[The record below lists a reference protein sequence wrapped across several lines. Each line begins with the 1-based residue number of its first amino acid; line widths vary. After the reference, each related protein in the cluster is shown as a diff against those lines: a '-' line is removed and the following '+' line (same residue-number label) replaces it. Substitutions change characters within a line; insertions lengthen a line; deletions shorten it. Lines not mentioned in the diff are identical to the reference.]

1 MKPLAIIQ
9 ARMSSN
15 RLPGKVL
22 MEVGGGKL
30 IDRIIDSARQ
40 SKNVKKIYVATST
53 HKSDDPLVE
62 YLDDKEVS
70 VYRGSLDNVF
80 ARYQKISLIE
90 EKEFDSI
97 IRLTGDCPLLDS
109 NLIDDTLNYHYENN
123 YEYTSTGLSKTFP
136 LGQSVEV
143 INLMEF
149 LNINI
154 DSLSPEDLEHVT
166 RYIWKRPNQYFCGS
180 FEYKNNKFPNPNE
193 LRLTVDEDDDVK
205 LIREIIKG
213 LNYDKRKNVSLD
225 EIVEYLYA
233 NPQLIEINK
242 HVKQIIT

>member
-70 VYRGSLDNVF
+70 IYRGSLDNVF

-90 EKEFDSI
+90 ERI
-97 IRLTGDCPLLDS
+97 
-109 NLIDDTLNYHYENN
+109 
-123 YEYTSTGLSKTFP
+123 
-136 LGQSVEV
+136 
-143 INLMEF
+143 
-149 LNINI
+149 
-154 DSLSPEDLEHVT
+154 
-166 RYIWKRPNQYFCGS
+166 
-180 FEYKNNKFPNPNE
+180 
-193 LRLTVDEDDDVK
+193 
-205 LIREIIKG
+205 
-213 LNYDKRKNVSLD
+213 
-225 EIVEYLYA
+225 
-233 NPQLIEINK
+233 
-242 HVKQIIT
+242 

>member
-70 VYRGSLDNVF
+70 IYRGSLDNVF

-90 EKEFDSI
+90 EK
-97 IRLTGDCPLLDS
+97 
-109 NLIDDTLNYHYENN
+109 
-123 YEYTSTGLSKTFP
+123 
-136 LGQSVEV
+136 Q
-143 INLMEF
+143 
-149 LNINI
+149 
-154 DSLSPEDLEHVT
+154 
-166 RYIWKRPNQYFCGS
+166 
-180 FEYKNNKFPNPNE
+180 
-193 LRLTVDEDDDVK
+193 
-205 LIREIIKG
+205 
-213 LNYDKRKNVSLD
+213 
-225 EIVEYLYA
+225 
-233 NPQLIEINK
+233 QLINK
-242 HVKQIIT
+242 MGKIEETYSSLTKPTSKKIISRIESLLN